1 MILLEIGVFFL
12 LISILLEGLKAA
24 YKNKYSRSFVYT
36 VSIVLFMVI
45 FILTLDF
52 VFSFWNE
59 RWLLFPALINS
70 IKQLL
75 TGTAYDYS
83 DLLNF
88 KLSFYGVLGTF
99 CLVYM
104 VFLIKASIVK
114 GKKVVRLDPKKDVP
128 LYMPIKEFSYVYSW
142 LGLTTIS
149 VMTIF
154 YSLVFDFDLSSLD
167 KRLFIGGATLLGIW
181 ELLLTIYFFECFK
194 QVRRYIF
201 LLELLE
207 KQNKISYIF
216 QLIDSLLIKSSIILT
231 KEELPKDKKN
241 QRLFLLCID
250 YGIIEK
256 SPIQENN
263 GSLCISLSEEAEIFF
278 QNKAAALNEGLIIGE
293 LNTYNETDTSK

>member
-1 MILLEIGVFFL
+1 MILLEIGGFFL

-114 GKKVVRLDPKKDVP
+114 GKKVIRLDPKKDIP

-142 LGLTTIS
+142 LVLTTIS

-154 YSLVFDFDLSSLD
+154 SSLVFDLSSLD

-181 ELLLTIYFFECFK
+181 ELLLTIYFFESFK
-194 QVRRYIF
+194 QIKRDIL

-207 KQNKISYIF
+207 KKKRLSDIF
-216 QLIDSLLIKSSIILT
+216 EIINMLLIENTVVLTQSDVSRIEQREHILA
-231 KEELPKDKKN
+231 
-241 QRLFLLCID
+241 
-250 YGIIEK
+250 
-256 SPIQENN
+256 
-263 GSLCISLSEEAEIFF
+263 LCISYEVFVTPKLIQTKDETIRISLSRAAKIFF
-278 QNKAAALNEGLIIGE
+278 QNQEDILNEGLIVGE
-293 LNTYNETDTSK
+293 LNMYNETDTSK

>member
-1 MILLEIGVFFL
+1 MILLEIGGFFL

-114 GKKVVRLDPKKDVP
+114 GKKVIRLDPKKDIP

-142 LGLTTIS
+142 LVLTTIS

-154 YSLVFDFDLSSLD
+154 YSLVFDLSSLG

-278 QNKAAALNEGLIIGE
+278 QNKAAASNEGLIIGE

>member
-1 MILLEIGVFFL
+1 
-12 LISILLEGLKAA
+12 
-24 YKNKYSRSFVYT
+24 
-36 VSIVLFMVI
+36 
-45 FILTLDF
+45 
-52 VFSFWNE
+52 
-59 RWLLFPALINS
+59 
-70 IKQLL
+70 
-75 TGTAYDYS
+75 
-83 DLLNF
+83 
-88 KLSFYGVLGTF
+88 
-99 CLVYM
+99 M

-114 GKKVVRLDPKKDVP
+114 GKKVVRLDPKKDIP

-142 LGLTTIS
+142 LVLTTIS

-154 YSLVFDFDLSSLD
+154 YSLVFDLSSLD
-167 KRLFIGGATLLGIW
+167 KQLFIGGATLLGIW

-216 QLIDSLLIKSSIILT
+216 QLINSLLIKSSIILT

-278 QNKAAALNEGLIIGE
+278 QNKAAASNEGLIIGE

>member
-1 MILLEIGVFFL
+1 MILLEIGGFFL

-36 VSIVLFMVI
+36 VSIVLVMVI

-88 KLSFYGVLGTF
+88 KLSFYGGLGTF

-114 GKKVVRLDPKKDVP
+114 GKKVVRLDPKKDIP

-142 LGLTTIS
+142 LVLTTIS

-154 YSLVFDFDLSSLD
+154 YSLVFDLSSLD
-167 KRLFIGGATLLGIW
+167 KQLFIGGATLLGIW

-278 QNKAAALNEGLIIGE
+278 QNKAAVSNEGLIIGE

>member
-114 GKKVVRLDPKKDVP
+114 GKKVVRLDPKKDIP

-142 LGLTTIS
+142 LVLTTIS

-154 YSLVFDFDLSSLD
+154 YSLVFDLSSLD
-167 KRLFIGGATLLGIW
+167 KQLFIGGATLLGIW
-181 ELLLTIYFFECFK
+181 ELLLTIYFFEYFK

-278 QNKAAALNEGLIIGE
+278 QNKAAASNEGLIIGE

>member
-114 GKKVVRLDPKKDVP
+114 GKKVVRLDPKKDIP

-142 LGLTTIS
+142 LVLTTIS

>member
-1 MILLEIGVFFL
+1 MILLEIGGFFL

-36 VSIVLFMVI
+36 VSIVLVMVI

-99 CLVYM
+99 YLVYM

-114 GKKVVRLDPKKDVP
+114 GKKVVRLDPKKDIP

-142 LGLTTIS
+142 LVLTTIS

-154 YSLVFDFDLSSLD
+154 YSLVFDISSLD
-167 KRLFIGGATLLGIW
+167 KQLFIGGATLLGIW
-181 ELLLTIYFFECFK
+181 ELLLTIYFFEYFK

-278 QNKAAALNEGLIIGE
+278 QNKAAASNEGLIIGE

>member
-1 MILLEIGVFFL
+1 MILLEIGGFFL

-36 VSIVLFMVI
+36 VSIVLVMVI

-114 GKKVVRLDPKKDVP
+114 GKKVVRLDPKKDIP

-142 LGLTTIS
+142 LVLTTIS

>member
-1 MILLEIGVFFL
+1 MILLEIGGFFL

-36 VSIVLFMVI
+36 VSIVLVMAI

-114 GKKVVRLDPKKDVP
+114 GKKVIRLDPKKDIP

-142 LGLTTIS
+142 LVLTTIS

-154 YSLVFDFDLSSLD
+154 YSLVFDLSSLD

-278 QNKAAALNEGLIIGE
+278 QNKAAASNEGLIIGE

>member
-114 GKKVVRLDPKKDVP
+114 GKKVIRLDPKKDIP

-142 LGLTTIS
+142 LVLTTIS

-154 YSLVFDFDLSSLD
+154 YSLVFDLSSLD

-278 QNKAAALNEGLIIGE
+278 QNKAAASNEGLIIGE

>member
-1 MILLEIGVFFL
+1 MILLEIGGFFL

-36 VSIVLFMVI
+36 VSIVLVMVI
-45 FILTLDF
+45 FILMLDF

-114 GKKVVRLDPKKDVP
+114 GKKVIRLDPKKDIP

-142 LGLTTIS
+142 LVLTTIS

-154 YSLVFDFDLSSLD
+154 YSLVFDLSSLD

-207 KQNKISYIF
+207 KQNFLY
-216 QLIDSLLIKSSIILT
+216 LSI
-231 KEELPKDKKN
+231 N
-241 QRLFLLCID
+241 
-250 YGIIEK
+250 
-256 SPIQENN
+256 
-263 GSLCISLSEEAEIFF
+263 
-278 QNKAAALNEGLIIGE
+278 
-293 LNTYNETDTSK
+293 

>member
-114 GKKVVRLDPKKDVP
+114 GKKVIRLDPKKDIP

-142 LGLTTIS
+142 LVLTTIS

-154 YSLVFDFDLSSLD
+154 YSLVFDLSSLD
-167 KRLFIGGATLLGIW
+167 KQLFIGGATLLGIW

-278 QNKAAALNEGLIIGE
+278 QNKAAASNEGLIIGE